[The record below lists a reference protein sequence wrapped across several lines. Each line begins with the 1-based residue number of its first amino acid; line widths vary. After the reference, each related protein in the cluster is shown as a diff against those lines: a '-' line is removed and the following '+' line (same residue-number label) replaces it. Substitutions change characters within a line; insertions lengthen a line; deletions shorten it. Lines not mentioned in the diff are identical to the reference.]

1 MKRMAMP
8 KTIQPMLPTLYK
20 CAFSSLEWLFELK
33 WDGFRAICF
42 VDKGVVRFVSRNQRS
57 LSEKFPVLQQGS
69 KDVEAVTAILDGEIV
84 ALDPNGMPLFEG
96 LRSGRKARGCVIVF
110 QAFDLLY
117 LDGQSLVDESLVVR
131 KRMLKKVLKKGARR
145 QFRYTDHVVGEGE
158 RFFAEVERI
167 GLEGMVAKKV
177 NSCYVSGKSRDWLK
191 IKTEAGSN
199 AMKERLE
206 NWHG

>member
-1 MKRMAMP
+1 MP
-8 KTIQPMLPTLYK
+8 KIIQPMQPTLYK
-20 CAFSSLEWLFELK
+20 SAFSSREWLFELK

-57 LSEKFPVLQQGS
+57 LSERFPVLQEGS

-96 LRSGRKARGCVIVF
+96 LRSGRKGRRCAIVF

-117 LDGQSLVDESLVVR
+117 LDGHSLVDESLVAR
-131 KRMLKKVLKKGARR
+131 KHMLKKVLKKGARR
-145 QFRYTDHVVGEGE
+145 HFRYTDHVVGEGE
-158 RFFAEVERI
+158 RFFAEVDRI

-177 NSCYVSGKSRDWLK
+177 NSLYVSGRSRDWLK
-191 IKTEAGSN
+191 IKTDVGGAV
-199 AMKERLE
+199 MKERSE
-206 NWHG
+206 KWHG

>member
-8 KTIQPMLPTLYK
+8 KTIQPMQPTLYR
-20 CAFSSLEWLFELK
+20 CAFSSREWLFELK

-42 VDKGVVRFVSRNQRS
+42 LDKGAVRFVSRNQRS
-57 LSEKFPVLQQGS
+57 LSERFRVLQEGG

-84 ALDPNGMPLFEG
+84 ALDPKGMPLFEG

-117 LDGQSLVDESLVVR
+117 LDGQSLVDERLVAR
-131 KRMLKKVLKKGARR
+131 KRMLRKVLKKGARR

-177 NSCYVSGKSRDWLK
+177 NSFYVSGRSRDWLK
-191 IKTEAGSN
+191 IKTEAGST